1 MAELTAAKL
10 IIPNGAAAAGE
21 QAMQSV
27 DIEATVA
34 GALTAVGAVTAG
46 TLTINSGSVTDSSGA
61 IDFGDET
68 LDTDGTITSGTIT
81 IGSGSITDSSGAID
95 FVNENLTTT
104 GLATLGNIVTAGTL
118 KQNAINQQLSGS
130 KALTDA
136 TPTAFAEIAVG
147 VGELV
152 GGNIDYAIYVTDAT
166 PDYQSH
172 VGSIG
177 FAAVNKAGT
186 VTCDIQETYLPS
198 TAVKIVTAG
207 TLTDAVTCTA
217 GAGKITI
224 SMDADTSLAG
234 ATLTLKYMIGLLS
247 MNVITAL

>member
-27 DIEATVA
+27 DIEATVG

-118 KQNAINQQLSGS
+118 KQAAKMQMFSASKVLSDGVS
-130 KALTDA
+130 
-136 TPTAFAEIAVG
+136 TAFAEVAVG
-147 VGELV
+147 VGELI
-152 GGNIDYAIYVTDAT
+152 GGNIRYCIHVIDGTDFQAHT
-166 PDYQSH
+166 
-172 VGSIG
+172 GGIG
-177 FAAVNKAGT
+177 FVAVNKAGT
-186 VTCDIQETYLPS
+186 VTCDIKETYLPA
-198 TAVKIVTAG
+198 TAVKIVTSG
-207 TLTDAVTCTA
+207 TLTDTVSCTA
-217 GAGKITI
+217 GAGKVALAMNANTN
-224 SMDADTSLAG
+224 LAG
-234 ATLTLKYMIGLLS
+234 ATLTLHYTMEIHT
-247 MNVITAL
+247 MNVITGL